1 MDLPE
6 LSDKIILA
14 LADLFC
20 YLYFYIPQRSTEAS
34 CVALLFWYHECVAVW
49 FLSLGWWMADKCSKR
64 SSLFQSKF
72 CITSSRSTSGCRSGD
87 TLTASTNMWTAALPW
102 ICRTFRVDRPS
113 QVTSPGCLWKET
125 LLNGWQLFFF
135 FFCPSSGCHIFAFT
149 ALTRKDKGSESPLLS
164 CHSLACCFSCH
175 SHGPVVKRAD

>member
-6 LSDKIILA
+6 PELSYLHA
-14 LADLFC
+14 FC
-20 YLYFYIPQRSTEAS
+20 CLYFHIPQRSAEAS
-34 CVALLFWYHECVAVW
+34 CVTLLFWYHECVAVW
-49 FLSLGWWMADKCSKR
+49 FLSLGWWMADRCSKC

-72 CITSSRSTSGCRSGD
+72 CTTSSRSTSGCRSGD

-125 LLNGWQLFFF
+125 LLNGWQLFFSF
-135 FFCPSSGCHIFAFT
+135 FLSFQRVPHICIHCT
-149 ALTRKDKGSESPLLS
+149 D
-164 CHSLACCFSCH
+164 
-175 SHGPVVKRAD
+175 